1 MRDRLILLSGWGLGI
16 SPLEPLAAA
25 LRGLDEHLRV
35 EVEPLPDV
43 QLSAFGDIELSELLD
58 ELDATLPDN
67 AWLGGWSLGG
77 MLATEL
83 AARRGDRCCGLL
95 TFASNS
101 CFVSRSDWPNA
112 MSTDAFD
119 AFIADCTVDPQGTL
133 KRFSL
138 LCVQG
143 AEDPRGLARLLNA
156 AAPHTSPDALLHG
169 LKLLAQ
175 LDTRN
180 ALQAY
185 RGPQLHLFAG
195 LDALVPAEAAS
206 DVLRLLPDVE
216 VGVIEQASHAFIL
229 ENPHG
234 VAAAIQAFLHESGDD

>member
-1 MRDRLILLSGWGLGI
+1 MRDRLILLPGWGLGI

-35 EVEPLPDV
+35 EIEPLPDV
-43 QLSAFGDIELSELLD
+43 QLSAFGDIELSEVLD

-83 AARRGDRCCGLL
+83 AARRADRCCGLL

-101 CFVSRSDWPNA
+101 SFVSRSDWPHA
-112 MSTDAFD
+112 MSPEAFD
-119 AFIADCTVDPQGTL
+119 AFLAGCSVDPQGTL

-156 AAPHTSPDALLHG
+156 AAPHTSPDGLLHG

-206 DVLRLLPDVE
+206 DLLSILPDVE
-216 VGVIEQASHAFIL
+216 IGLIEQASHAFIL

>member
-1 MRDRLILLSGWGLGI
+1 MRDRLVLLSGWGLGI

-35 EVEPLPDV
+35 EVEPLPE
-43 QLSAFGDIELSELLD
+43 FGVSTFGNVELGELLD

-77 MLATEL
+77 MLAAEL
-83 AARRGDRCCGLL
+83 AARRGDRCCGLV
-95 TFASNS
+95 TFASNT
-101 CFVSRSDWPNA
+101 CFVSRDAWPSA
-112 MSTDAFD
+112 MPPEDFD
-119 AFIADCTVDPQGTL
+119 AFLAGCNSDPLGTL

-143 AEDPRGLARLLNA
+143 AEDPRGLARLLYA
-156 AAPHTSPDALLHG
+156 GAPHTPTDVLLNG
-169 LKLLAQ
+169 LKLLGQ
-175 LDTRN
+175 LDTRL

-185 RGPQLHLFAG
+185 RGPQLHLYAG

-206 DVLRLLPDVE
+206 DVLTLLPDVE
-216 VGVIEQASHAFIL
+216 VGLIEQASHAFIL